1 MKQVSD
7 KTSRKL
13 SELKTRLLIEVE
25 KAAEKE
31 ASESIAW
38 LVSAGKKISE
48 SEKLAYKE
56 GAKKGAIVAFQKV
69 FPEIQKAMLDGVE

>member
-25 KAAEKE
+25 KAAEKKPPK
-31 ASESIAW
+31 
-38 LVSAGKKISE
+38 VSLG
-48 SEKLAYKE
+48 
-56 GAKKGAIVAFQKV
+56 
-69 FPEIQKAMLDGVE
+69 